1 MSGSSGSKY
10 SLLEQELDNAEDL
23 FGMEGRADPREKLLR
38 KGRGPA
44 EPQKG
49 NARHNLNSS
58 DDDDDGAAQERR
70 FRDENAPLRQSAL
83 PLKTFLISLFL
94 FLFGSVVLV
103 VGFLIQTGHINH
115 GGDSHLGWMFL
126 FIGFVTFIPGIWALS
141 VAIMTYIGVEGY
153 DDYGAIP
160 GED

>member
-1 MSGSSGSKY
+1 
-10 SLLEQELDNAEDL
+10 LEQELDNAEGL
-23 FGMEGRADPREKLLR
+23 FDMEGRADPREKLLR
-38 KGRGPA
+38 KGRGSA
-44 EPQKG
+44 GSQEG
-49 NARHNLNSS
+49 NARHNF
-58 DDDDDGAAQERR
+58 DDDEDEDVAQERR
-70 FRDENAPLRQSAL
+70 FRDENAPLRQSSL

-141 VAIMTYIGVEGY
+141 VAIMTYVGVEGY